1 MNKKTALI
9 ISGGSIAKDFLMKVF
24 RSYCPDIVIA
34 ADAGLLRAH
43 ELKIPVTN
51 IVGDFDSAGTDI
63 LKEYEDKKNIDIR
76 RFRPEKDA
84 SDTEI
89 ALRLAL
95 ELGASDIVMTGCTGT
110 RLDHVWANVQ
120 LLFTAQQAGG
130 HAVILD
136 PNNRISLVQSG
147 TVLKKTEQ
155 YGKYISLFPL
165 GGAVTGLT
173 LGGFKYPLHEYLLE
187 PVDSRCVSNEIEAS
201 EAVITY
207 VSGVLILMESLD

>member
-24 RSYCPDIVIA
+24 RSYCPEFVIA
-34 ADAGLLRAH
+34 ADAGLLAAH
-43 ELKIPVTN
+43 ELHIPVTN

-63 LKEYEDKKNIDIR
+63 LKEYENKNIDIR

-89 ALRLAL
+89 ALRLAI
-95 ELGASDIVMTGCTGT
+95 ELGAADIVMVGCTGT

-120 LLFTAQQAGG
+120 LLFLARQFGT

-136 PNNRISLVQSG
+136 PHNRISLIESG
-147 TVLKKTEQ
+147 TLLKKAEQ

-165 GGAVTGLT
+165 GGTVEGLT
-173 LGGFKYPLHEYLLE
+173 LNGFKYPLDQYLLA
-187 PVDSRCVSNEIEAS
+187 PVDSRCVSNEIADE

-207 VSGVLILMESLD
+207 ESGMLIMMETCD

>member
-9 ISGGSIAKDFLMKVF
+9 ISGGSIAKDFLAKVF
-24 RSYCPDIVIA
+24 RSYCPSIVIA
-34 ADAGLLRAH
+34 ADAGLLAAH
-43 ELKIPVTN
+43 ELHIPVTN

-63 LKEYEDKKNIDIR
+63 LKVYENRDEIDIR

-89 ALRLAL
+89 ALRLAI
-95 ELGASDIVMTGCTGT
+95 ELGAADIVMAGCTGT

-120 LLFTAQQAGG
+120 LLSLARQSGV

-136 PNNRISLVQSG
+136 PHNRISLIESG
-147 TVLKKTEQ
+147 IVLKKEAQ
-155 YGKYISLFPL
+155 YGRYISLFPL
-165 GGAVTGLT
+165 GGAVEGLT
-173 LGGFKYPLHEYLLE
+173 LKGFKYPLDQYLLE
-187 PVDSRCVSNEIEAS
+187 PMDSRCVSNEMEDE

-207 VSGVLILMESLD
+207 ESGALIMMETCD